1 MKTILGTMAL
11 ACLLIG
17 AGLAMMQEESSSALQ
32 FVVVRDYNGKPVQ
45 NASVVLHP
53 VDKRGKQSKGGY
65 QLKTDS
71 EGRTSFEGV
80 PYGKLR
86 VQVLAHGFQTFG
98 EDYEINQPT
107 TAITIKLKRPQGQ
120 YSVYDSPA
128 TEKKKEEENKPP
140 QK

>member
-86 VQVLAHGFQTFG
+86 VQVRSEERRVG
-98 EDYEINQPT
+98 
-107 TAITIKLKRPQGQ
+107 
-120 YSVYDSPA
+120 
-128 TEKKKEEENKPP
+128 KESR
-140 QK
+140 